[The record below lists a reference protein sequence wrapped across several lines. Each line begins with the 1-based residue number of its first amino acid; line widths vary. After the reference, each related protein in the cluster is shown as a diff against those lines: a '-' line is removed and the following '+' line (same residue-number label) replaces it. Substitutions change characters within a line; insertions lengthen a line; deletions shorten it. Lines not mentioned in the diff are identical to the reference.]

1 LVQRLLQRGRQGF
14 EQREQHGERA
24 GSDLGKPKALPGTWI
39 TGSIKPNPVA
49 RMAPSSTQTPQRG
62 TGRGIGIRT
71 AAGSDERAHG
81 QLHVYDGDGK
91 GKSQAALGVVL
102 RTIGLG
108 ICEQKRTR
116 VLLLRF
122 LKGPGRAY
130 DEDAAIEAL
139 QQGFPHLIDQVRT
152 GRGDYFTAEEATPFD
167 RQEAQRGWDIAKGAI
182 ASDLYSVVVLDEL
195 NPVLDLGLLDAD
207 EVARTLACKP
217 PGMEVICTGRGAPKE
232 LVQLADLHSEM
243 RAHQQMDPGITG
255 IEIYTGD
262 GKGKS
267 TSALGKGLQA
277 IGRGISQDKSHRVLI
292 LQWLKGGAGYTED
305 AAIAALR
312 ESYPHLVD
320 HLRSGRDAIVWRGQQ
335 QPIDYVEAER
345 AWEIARAAISS
356 GLYKT
361 VILDEINPTVD
372 LELLPVEPIVQTLL
386 RKPAETEVILTGR
399 CKNRL
404 AYFELASVYSEMV
417 CHKHY
422 AERGVDL
429 KRGVDY

>member
-1 LVQRLLQRGRQGF
+1 MT
-14 EQREQHGERA
+14 
-24 GSDLGKPKALPGTWI
+24 PP
-39 TGSIKPNPVA
+39 
-49 RMAPSSTQTPQRG
+49 PSSTQTPQRG

-81 QLHVYDGDGK
+81 QLHIYDGDGK

-108 ICEQKRTR
+108 ICERKRTR

-122 LKGPGRAY
+122 LKGPGRSY

-152 GRGDYFTAEEATPFD
+152 GRGEYFTAQQATRFD

-195 NPVLDLGLLDAD
+195 NPVLDLGLLDTA
-207 EVARTLACKP
+207 EVVRTLGAKP
-217 PGMEVICTGRGAPKE
+217 AGMEVICTGRGAPRE

-243 RAHQQMDPGITG
+243 RAHRRRGADGEILGPEAEADPQARGLDG
-255 IEIYTGD
+255 IEIYTGE

-267 TSALGKGLQA
+267 TSALGKALQA

-292 LQWLKGGAGYTED
+292 LQWLKGGNGYTED

-345 AWEIARAAISS
+345 AWEIARAAIAS

-361 VILDEINPTVD
+361 VILDELNPTVD

-386 RKPAETEVILTGR
+386 RKPAETEVIITGR
-399 CKNRL
+399 CKSRP
-404 AYFELASVYSEMV
+404 AYFDLASVHSEMV

>member
-1 LVQRLLQRGRQGF
+1 
-14 EQREQHGERA
+14 
-24 GSDLGKPKALPGTWI
+24 
-39 TGSIKPNPVA
+39 
-49 RMAPSSTQTPQRG
+49 MAPTSSAASGTPSRA
-62 TGRGIGIRT
+62 IGIRT
-71 AAGSDERAHG
+71 AAGSHERSHG

-108 ICEQKRTR
+108 ICERKRTR

-130 DEDAAIEAL
+130 DEDSAIEAL

-152 GRGDYFTAEEATPFD
+152 GRGDYFSAEEATRFD
-167 RQEAQRGWDIAKGAI
+167 RQEAQRGWDIARGAI
-182 ASDLYSVVVLDEL
+182 ASALYSVVVLDEL
-195 NPVLDLGLLDAD
+195 SPVLDLGLL
-207 EVARTLACKP
+207 EVEEVVRTLAARP
-217 PGMEVICTGRGAPKE
+217 SGMEVIVTGRGAPRS

-243 RAHQQMDPGITG
+243 RAHRRGSNDSEGITG
-255 IEIYTGD
+255 IEIYTGE

-267 TSALGKGLQA
+267 TSALGKALQA

-292 LQWLKGGAGYTED
+292 LQWLKGGSGYTED

-361 VILDEINPTVD
+361 VILDELNPTVD
-372 LELLPVEPIVQTLL
+372 LELLPVEPIMQTLL
-386 RKPAETEVILTGR
+386 RKPAETEVIITGR
-399 CKNRL
+399 CKNPP
-404 AYFELASVYSEMV
+404 AYFDLASVHSEMV

>member
-1 LVQRLLQRGRQGF
+1 M
-14 EQREQHGERA
+14 A
-24 GSDLGKPKALPGTWI
+24 GNRRPA
-39 TGSIKPNPVA
+39 V
-49 RMAPSSTQTPQRG
+49 
-62 TGRGIGIRT
+62 GIVT
-71 AAGSDERAHG
+71 AADSRERSHG
-81 QLHVYDGDGK
+81 QLHIYDGEGK

-108 ICEQKRTR
+108 ICEQRRTR

-152 GRGDYFTAEEATPFD
+152 GRGEHFGPEDVTHFD

-182 ASDLYSVVVLDEL
+182 ASALYSVVVLDEL
-195 NPVLDLGLLDAD
+195 NPVLDLGLLDIED
-207 EVARTLACKP
+207 VLRSLKARP
-217 PGMEVICTGRGAPKE
+217 EGMEIIVTGRAAPRP
-232 LVQLADLHSEM
+232 LVQIADLHSEM
-243 RAHQQMDPGITG
+243 RAHRRPDPDASNEQFDAQGA
-255 IEIYTGD
+255 IEIYTGE

-267 TSALGKGLQA
+267 TSALGKALQA

-292 LQWLKGGAGYTED
+292 LQWLKGGSGYTED

-335 QPIDYVEAER
+335 EPIDYVEAER

-361 VILDEINPTVD
+361 VILDELNPSVD
-372 LELLPVEPIVQTLL
+372 LELLPVEPIMQTLL
-386 RKPAETEVILTGR
+386 RKPAETEVIITGR
-399 CKNRL
+399 CKNSP
-404 AYFELASVYSEMV
+404 AYFDLASVHSEMV

-422 AERGVDL
+422 AEQGVDL

>member
-1 LVQRLLQRGRQGF
+1 MASQAAAS
-14 EQREQHGERA
+14 EK
-24 GSDLGKPKALPGTWI
+24 SKDKKAA
-39 TGSIKPNPVA
+39 N
-49 RMAPSSTQTPQRG
+49 SSK
-62 TGRGIGIRT
+62 GRGIGIAT
-71 AAGSDERAHG
+71 AAESNERSHG
-81 QLHVYDGDGK
+81 QLHVYDGEGK

-108 ICEQKRTR
+108 ICEQRRTR

-152 GRGDYFTAEEATPFD
+152 GRGEFFIAEEATPFD

-182 ASDLYSVVVLDEL
+182 ASALYSVVVLDEL
-195 NPVLDLGLLDAD
+195 NPVLDLGLLAVED
-207 EVARTLACKP
+207 VVHTLSNRP
-217 PGMEVICTGRGAPKE
+217 DGMEIIVTGRAAPRA
-232 LVQLADLHSEM
+232 LVQVADLHSEM
-243 RAHQQMDPGITG
+243 RAHRRPKPEDGSVIPFKSTGG
-255 IEIYTGD
+255 IEIYTGE

-267 TSALGKGLQA
+267 TSALGKALQA

-292 LQWLKGGAGYTED
+292 LQWLKGGSGYTED

-345 AWEIARAAISS
+345 AWEIARAAIAS

-361 VILDEINPTVD
+361 VILDELNPSVGR
-372 LELLPVEPIVQTLL
+372 L
-386 RKPAETEVILTGR
+386 VIL
-399 CKNRL
+399 
-404 AYFELASVYSEMV
+404 SV
-417 CHKHY
+417 
-422 AERGVDL
+422 A
-429 KRGVDY
+429 

>member
-1 LVQRLLQRGRQGF
+1 M
-14 EQREQHGERA
+14 
-24 GSDLGKPKALPGTWI
+24 P
-39 TGSIKPNPVA
+39 
-49 RMAPSSTQTPQRG
+49 PSSRSTQTPQRG
-62 TGRGIGIRT
+62 SGRGIGIRT

-81 QLHVYDGDGK
+81 QLHVYDGEGK

-108 ICEQKRTR
+108 ICERKRTR

-122 LKGPGRAY
+122 LKGPGRSY

-152 GRGDYFTAEEATPFD
+152 GRGDFFTAEQVTRFD
-167 RQEAQRGWDIAKGAI
+167 RQEARRGWDIARGAM

-195 NPVLDLGLLDAD
+195 NPVLDLGLLDTAD
-207 EVARTLACKP
+207 VVRDLAAKP
-217 PGMEVICTGRGAPKE
+217 EGMEVICTGRGAPPE

-243 RAHQQMDPGITG
+243 RAHGRSGPTGQGLEG
-255 IEIYTGD
+255 IEIYTGE

-267 TSALGKGLQA
+267 TSALGKALQA

-292 LQWLKGGAGYTED
+292 LQWLKGGSGYTED

-361 VILDEINPTVD
+361 VILDELNPTVD
-372 LELLPVEPIVQTLL
+372 LELLPAEPIVQTLL
-386 RKPAETEVILTGR
+386 RKPAETEVIITGR
-399 CKNRL
+399 CKSRPD
-404 AYFELASVYSEMV
+404 YFELASIHSEMV

>member
-1 LVQRLLQRGRQGF
+1 MPSKSEESKASRGGR
-14 EQREQHGERA
+14 
-24 GSDLGKPKALPGTWI
+24 
-39 TGSIKPNPVA
+39 
-49 RMAPSSTQTPQRG
+49 
-62 TGRGIGIRT
+62 GRGIGIVT
-71 AAGSDERAHG
+71 AADSQERSHG
-81 QLHVYDGDGK
+81 QLHIYDGEGK

-108 ICEQKRTR
+108 ICEERRTR

-152 GRGDYFTAEEATPFD
+152 GRADFFTAQEATKFD
-167 RQEAQRGWDIAKGAI
+167 AMEAKRGWDIAKGAI
-182 ASDLYSVVVLDEL
+182 ASALYSVVVLDEL
-195 NPVLDLGLLDAD
+195 NPVLDLGLLPVED
-207 EVARTLACKP
+207 VVRTLHDRP
-217 PGMEVICTGRGAPKE
+217 DGMEIIVTGRAAPAP
-232 LVQLADLHSEM
+232 LVRVADLHSEM
-243 RAHQQMDPGITG
+243 RAHRRPKIDENNLTISKSIGG
-255 IEIYTGD
+255 IEIYTGE

-267 TSALGKGLQA
+267 TSALGKALQA

-292 LQWLKGGAGYTED
+292 LQWLKGGSGYTED

-361 VILDEINPTVD
+361 VILDELNPSVD

-386 RKPAETEVILTGR
+386 RKPAETEVIITGR
-399 CKNRL
+399 CKNL
-404 AYFELASVYSEMV
+404 PSYFDLASVHSEMV

-422 AERGVDL
+422 AEQGVDL